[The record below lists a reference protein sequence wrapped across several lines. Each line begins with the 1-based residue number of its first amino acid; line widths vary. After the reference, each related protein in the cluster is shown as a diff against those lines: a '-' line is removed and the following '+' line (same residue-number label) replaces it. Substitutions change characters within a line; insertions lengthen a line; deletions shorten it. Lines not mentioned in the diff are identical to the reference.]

1 MTRPRLRTL
10 LLLINLVILALPLAG
25 LWFLR
30 LYESALIR
38 QTESELVAQAAVL
51 AGTFK
56 VERQR
61 LLAEGAAP
69 ETASTRS
76 RTPPLPTYG
85 ETLAPARGLD
95 LADDPV
101 LPPPPDPAP
110 ATHPATPLAAS
121 VGGTLTPILR
131 EAQTVTL
138 AALRIVDGAGVI
150 IATTGDDLGRSLAG
164 RDEIDRALGGE
175 RVSLMRERERP
186 ARFVPGNLRRG
197 ANLRVFVAMPV
208 LDGDVV
214 VGAILLS
221 RTPHDV
227 VQAVYGKLYPL
238 LALGALLLSAG
249 VVLAVVASRFIT
261 RPLGTVIAQAQRV
274 AAGEVGAVV
283 PLAGPG
289 VREAGELSTA
299 VAQMAATLERRADYI
314 RSFAAH
320 VSHEFK
326 TPLAGAKGAVELL
339 GDHFDG
345 MSETERRHFLAVIA
359 GGIDRLE
366 LLVRRLLDL
375 ARADMMRPGGA
386 APTALAPILQ
396 RLGDRYG
403 ERGLRVIV
411 RCDAACVALAADALD
426 IALGALLD
434 NVVVHAGP
442 GTAVTLTA
450 TAEADKVV
458 LTVSDNGPGIAPGDA
473 KRIFEPFFTTARE
486 AGGTGLGLAIARAI
500 VTSAGG
506 SVELLATGAGA
517 SFRLAL
523 PA

>member
-1 MTRPRLRTL
+1 
-10 LLLINLVILALPLAG
+10 
-25 LWFLR
+25 
-30 LYESALIR
+30 
-38 QTESELVAQAAVL
+38 
-51 AGTFK
+51 
-56 VERQR
+56 
-61 LLAEGAAP
+61 
-69 ETASTRS
+69 
-76 RTPPLPTYG
+76 
-85 ETLAPARGLD
+85 
-95 LADDPV
+95 
-101 LPPPPDPAP
+101 
-110 ATHPATPLAAS
+110 
-121 VGGTLTPILR
+121 
-131 EAQTVTL
+131 
-138 AALRIVDGAGVI
+138 
-150 IATTGDDLGRSLAG
+150 
-164 RDEIDRALGGE
+164 
-175 RVSLMRERERP
+175 
-186 ARFVPGNLRRG
+186 
-197 ANLRVFVAMPV
+197 
-208 LDGDVV
+208 
-214 VGAILLS
+214 
-221 RTPHDV
+221 
-227 VQAVYGKLYPL
+227 
-238 LALGALLLSAG
+238 
-249 VVLAVVASRFIT
+249 
-261 RPLGTVIAQAQRV
+261 
-274 AAGEVGAVV
+274 
-283 PLAGPG
+283 
-289 VREAGELSTA
+289 LSTA

-345 MSETERRHFLAVIA
+345 MSETERRHFLAVSA